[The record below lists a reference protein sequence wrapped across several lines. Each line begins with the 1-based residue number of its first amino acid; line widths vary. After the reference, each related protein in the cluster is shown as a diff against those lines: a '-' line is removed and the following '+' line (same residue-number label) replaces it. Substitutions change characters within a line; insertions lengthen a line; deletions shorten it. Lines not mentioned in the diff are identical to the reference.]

1 MIHILDTN
9 VISGARRAER
19 APKIAAWLAER
30 DEAELFL
37 SVITLGEIERGIVLQ
52 EARNP
57 AFAHDLRIW
66 LERTQRIFSD
76 RLLDFT
82 AEDAV
87 RWGELSARIGH
98 AGADLMIAAQ
108 ALTRDAVVVTANVS
122 DFLPTGVR
130 VVDPTV

>member
-1 MIHILDTN
+1 M
-9 VISGARRAER
+9 
-19 APKIAAWLAER
+19 
-30 DEAELFL
+30 
-37 SVITLGEIERGIVLQ
+37 
-52 EARNP
+52 
-57 AFAHDLRIW
+57 
-66 LERTQRIFSD
+66 
-76 RLLDFT
+76 
-82 AEDAV
+82 